1 MQTYN
6 QLPNADLRKKTP
18 LVHTAGYIITMGALF
33 AMAGTLIRINDATAP
48 TAADI
53 QQFDETKAAQQSPS
67 PSLSPSP
74 SPSATTFLR

>member
-6 QLPNADLRKKTP
+6 QSPDVNLRKKTP
-18 LVHTAGYIITMGALF
+18 LVHTAGYIITMGVLF

-48 TAADI
+48 TTADI
-53 QQFDETKAAQQSPS
+53 QQFDETKAAQQPPS

-74 SPSATTFLR
+74 SPSTPTFPR